1 MSQLLSKFRV
11 ALAGAAVVV
20 VVGLATPSTLGAVS
34 VAIWSHG
41 GAFDVSGADHLGLC
55 LLDAIAWS
63 AWARIA
69 VGLGGDVVSG
79 LRGRND
85 LVRSAS
91 VRGVLAG
98 WVVGLALMV
107 LPSLS
112 LGGGPAGA
120 TTAANRVSIS
130 ATVPTSVTAPASSL
144 TADSSVTASTASGSV
159 NTPAPE
165 MTYTVR
171 SGDCLSTIALHF
183 YGDEGA
189 WTEIWAANAD
199 RLMGDGMRFIDPNLI
214 YAGWTL
220 DLPGLTDAAVPNV
233 PTPAN
238 PTPTSTPKV
247 ATPGHSSAAPKPI
260 FTEPRRPS
268 DPGTRPFSADAPP
281 TTVVAPTTDLPRRSP
296 SSAGHL
302 GDAGEGGAE
311 HSHRTADEGT
321 SSPTAAPT
329 EKDTG
334 EPLVHWLPESAAL
347 GISALVAAV
356 YLRRIRRRRS
366 AVRAARGDDEIVVD
380 PDPAAVALEARL
392 APFAGAPALEWLE
405 LANRHLTAALRSEGS
420 ADDAPQITVV
430 RVGPFGVELLLDA
443 AVDWAPGAFRVV
455 DGGHTWLLDSGVD
468 REALWPV
475 ARDELA
481 WLPLLVPVG
490 DDPSGTY
497 LLHLEPGQEVALE
510 GPQAP
515 AMLAA
520 WMEAAKS
527 WPWAEQVS
535 VAADA
540 ESAESLTP
548 LFAGQVSVD
557 QRGAVMFAGDP
568 GTLSEE
574 ARRTV
579 ASVTLEP
586 TDATT
591 RIMATSE
598 RAFVEPF
605 GITVQPCTLK
615 EESARLLAG
624 IFDGPSRIR
633 AVGEGDEG
641 GPQARSGA
649 GVDLSRADGGGSGP
663 IEVRLLT
670 FTPEIVGLAK
680 PLSSNMAV
688 RITELVAWVALHGS
702 KGTTAES
709 ILDHGIAG
717 ATTIKTVYNMVSAAR
732 AALGVDATGSP
743 RMITERSTG
752 IYRLTEEVTV
762 DVLRFEQMAERGVD
776 TEDSQLAALLCEAAL
791 VLIEDTPVGNG
802 TGRYGWWS
810 STWEARIGRL
820 ATKAAGRL
828 AELARHG
835 VIDLEVARW
844 GIERARLTAG
854 GEEELHRVAMVLE
867 AWAGNDSRVEGE
879 WEMAST
885 ESEERE
891 PGSAPGDDTG
901 ALLSAIRRR
910 ASGDVLAV
918 TKG

>member
-11 ALAGAAVVV
+11 ALAGVAVVMV
-20 VVGLATPSTLGAVS
+20 IGLATPSILGAVS

-79 LRGRND
+79 LQGRND

-98 WVVGLALMV
+98 WVVGLALIV
-107 LPSLS
+107 LPSLA

-120 TTAANRVSIS
+120 TMAAERVSIS
-130 ATVPTSVTAPASSL
+130 ATVPTSVPAPSSL
-144 TADSSVTASTASGSV
+144 LTTDSSVTASSASGSV
-159 NTPAPE
+159 NAPAPE
-165 MTYTVR
+165 MTYTVQ

-199 RLMGDGMRFIDPNLI
+199 RLMDDGMRFIDPNLI

-220 DLPGLTDAAVPNV
+220 ELPGLTDAAVPND
-233 PTPAN
+233 PTPAT
-238 PTPTSTPKV
+238 PAPTSPSKV
-247 ATPGHSSAAPKPI
+247 ATPAPSSAAPAPI
-260 FTEPRRPS
+260 GPEPRRPS
-268 DPGTRPFSADAPP
+268 DPGTRPFSAGS
-281 TTVVAPTTDLPRRSP
+281 TKTVVAPTTDRTRLSP
-296 SSAGHL
+296 SMAGHA

-311 HSHRTADEGT
+311 HSHRPADEVT
-321 SSPTAAPT
+321 SSPTGSPI
-329 EKDTG
+329 ERDTG
-334 EPLVHWLPESAAL
+334 EPLVHWVPESAAL
-347 GISALVAAV
+347 GISALVGAA

-366 AVRAARGDDEIVVD
+366 AVRAARGDDEFVVI
-380 PDPAAVALEARL
+380 PDAAAVALEARL
-392 APFAGAPALEWLE
+392 TPFAGAPALEWLE
-405 LANRHLTAALRSEGS
+405 LANRHLTAALRSEGA

-430 RVGPFGVELLLDA
+430 RVGPIGVELLLDA
-443 AVDWAPGAFRVV
+443 AVDWAPGAFRVA
-455 DGGHTWLLDSGVD
+455 DGGYTWLLDSGVD
-468 REALWPV
+468 RGALWPV

-497 LLHLEPGQEVALE
+497 LLHLEPGQKVALE

-535 VAADA
+535 VAEGA

-557 QRGAVMFAGDP
+557 QRGTVMFAGDP

-579 ASVTLEP
+579 AAVTFEP
-586 TDATT
+586 SDATT
-591 RIMATSE
+591 RVMVTSE

-615 EESARLLAG
+615 KDSARVLAG

-633 AVGEGDEG
+633 AVGQSHE
-641 GPQARSGA
+641 GPQARGGVA
-649 GVDLSRADGGGSGP
+649 GVDLSRAGGGGP
-663 IEVRLLT
+663 GSIEVRLLI

-688 RITELVAWVALHGS
+688 RITELVAWVALHGF